1 MRIGIPDDGGPL
13 VPATPT
19 TTARLVG
26 LGYDVSVA
34 AGAGAG
40 AGFPDAAYEAAGAVI
55 VPDAAAWSADVVAIT
70 RAPDVLAAPGPAGLR
85 PGARGPDGLRIGAV
99 LIAQMAPASRP
110 DLVRAL
116 ANRGVTALALDA
128 VPRISRAQSLDVLSA
143 LSNVAGYRAVVE
155 AAGEFGGM
163 FSGQVTAAGTT
174 PPANVFVIGAG
185 VAGLAAIGAAGSLG
199 AQVRAFDVRPEVAE
213 QIESMGATVVRADD
227 AAQQVSADGYASA
240 LTTDQE
246 AAALRV
252 YAAETAAADIVVTT
266 ALVRGTAPTTI
277 TAEMVAQMRPGSV
290 IVDLAAPGGGNCEL
304 TVPGQRVVSPNGVVV
319 LGWTDLPDRMPRHTS
334 ELLGTAVANL
344 VQLGTP
350 ARDGH
355 LALDPADAVVRGMTV
370 AAGGEVLWPPPPVA
384 VSSSVARPPAGDPAG
399 TAPGPGP
406 ARPAGRGAQPAGRG
420 AQPAASGSRPAQ
432 PTART
437 GLLAVGALLAALAV
451 GASPAD
457 QAAHFTVLA
466 LAVVVGFYVISHVSH
481 ALHTPLMSQTNAIS
495 GIILVGGMLQ
505 IGSADPVV
513 TTLAVLASAVAS
525 INIFGGF
532 LVTHRMLGMFRR
544 GPANVSGAQ
553 VTPVTPESGAGPSGM
568 GQPGAGRGDL
578 GEGSPR

>member
-13 VPATPT
+13 VPATPA

-26 LGYDVSVA
+26 LGYEVAVA

-40 AGFPDAAYEAAGAVI
+40 AGFPDAAYEAAGAVV
-55 VPDAAAWSADVVAIT
+55 VPDAVAWAADIVAVT
-70 RAPDVLAAPGPAGLR
+70 RAPDELAAPGPAGLR

-99 LIAQMAPASRP
+99 LIAQIAPATRP
-110 DLVRAL
+110 ELVRAL

-155 AAGEFGGM
+155 AAAEFGGM

-246 AAALRV
+246 AAALRAYGV
-252 YAAETAAADIVVTT
+252 ETAAADIVVTT

-277 TAEMVAQMRPGSV
+277 TAEMVANMRPGSV

-304 TVPGQRVVSPNGVVV
+304 TVPGRRVVSDNGVVI
-319 LGWTDLPDRMPRHTS
+319 LGYTDLPDRMPRHTS

-350 ARDGH
+350 ARDGR
-355 LALDPADAVVRGMTV
+355 LVLDPDDVVVRGMTV
-370 AAGGEVLWPPPPVA
+370 ARGGEVLWPPPPVA
-384 VSSSVARPPAGDPAG
+384 VSAPAEAQSLAGSSGGPRSRAEAGSPE
-399 TAPGPGP
+399 
-406 ARPAGRGAQPAGRG
+406 
-420 AQPAASGSRPAQ
+420 SRPGGAG
-432 PTART
+432 ARSPRISRAVLI
-437 GLLAVGALLAALAV
+437 GLGAVLGALAV
-451 GASPAD
+451 AASPAD

-532 LVTHRMLGMFRR
+532 LVTHRMLAMFRR
-544 GPANVSGAQ
+544 GGPRA
-553 VTPVTPESGAGPSGM
+553 GAG
-568 GQPGAGRGDL
+568 D
-578 GEGSPR
+578 GSAR

>member
-26 LGYDVSVA
+26 LGYDVAVS

-40 AGFPDAAYEAAGAVI
+40 AGFPDAAYEAAGAAV
-55 VPDAAAWSADVVAIT
+55 VSDAEAWASDIVAIT
-70 RAPDVLAAPGPAGLR
+70 RAPDALATPGPAGLR

-99 LIAQMAPASRP
+99 LIAQIAPAARP

-155 AAGEFGGM
+155 AAAEFGGM

-227 AAQQVSADGYASA
+227 AAQQVSADGYAAA
-240 LTTDQE
+240 LTADQE
-246 AAALRV
+246 AAAQRA
-252 YAAETAAADIVVTT
+252 YAVETAAADIVITT
-266 ALVRGTAPTTI
+266 ALVRGAAPTTI
-277 TAEMVAQMRPGSV
+277 TAEMVANMRPGSV

-304 TVPGQRVVSPNGVVV
+304 TVPGRRVVSDNGVVI

-350 ARDGH
+350 GRDGR
-355 LALDPADAVVRGMTV
+355 LALDPDDVVVRGMTV

-384 VSSSVARPPAGDPAG
+384 VSAPVQGKPASSGEPVETSRRSRHARPTGG
-399 TAPGPGP
+399 G
-406 ARPAGRGAQPAGRG
+406 ARPTGKPAH
-420 AQPAASGSRPAQ
+420 PAVRAVLI
-432 PTART
+432 
-437 GLLAVGALLAALAV
+437 GLAATLAALAV
-451 GASPAD
+451 AASPAD

-505 IGSADPVV
+505 IGSSNPVV

-544 GPANVSGAQ
+544 GD
-553 VTPVTPESGAGPSGM
+553 TT
-568 GQPGAGRGDL
+568 
-578 GEGSPR
+578 EGSRR